1 MGNNIGNFAGAF
13 RPPPP
18 PQMGSA
24 GGIGGGQQGG
34 FGVGGQQGLPPPP
47 MGMGQGIGQGQGG
60 FGIGGQQGGLG
71 MGGQFGQGG
80 GQLGQAGSQF
90 GQGGIGFSGQSSF
103 QPSTQQQQGP
113 RLPPP
118 ELLADLGQALR
129 IKPEQ
134 LAQKL
139 QSGQSLS
146 QVASSVG
153 LNGSQLQSKIE
164 GFLSQRLPNL
174 TDSQRADMAQHIIAG
189 APPRPPPLPG
199 MNGAQLQSQGS

>member
-1 MGNNIGNFAGAF
+1 MGNNNIGNIAGAF

-18 PQMGSA
+18 PQLGGAGS
-24 GGIGGGQQGG
+24 IGGQ
-34 FGVGGQQGLPPPP
+34 
-47 MGMGQGIGQGQGG
+47 QGG
-60 FGIGGQQGGLG
+60 FGIGGQQ
-71 MGGQFGQGG
+71 
-80 GQLGQAGSQF
+80 SQF
-90 GQGGIGFSGQSSF
+90 RPGGTGFSGQSSF
-103 QPSTQQQQGP
+103 QPSQQQGGP

-129 IKPEQ
+129 IRPEQ

-153 LNGSQLQSKIE
+153 LNQSQFQSKVE

-174 TDSQRADMAQHIIAG
+174 SDSQRSDMAQHIIAG

-199 MNGAQLQSQGS
+199 MMNAQSSQQS

>member
-1 MGNNIGNFAGAF
+1 MGNNSIGNFAGAF

-18 PQMGSA
+18 PQLGGA
-24 GGIGGGQQGG
+24 GGFGGQQ
-34 FGVGGQQGLPPPP
+34 
-47 MGMGQGIGQGQGG
+47 
-60 FGIGGQQGGLG
+60 
-71 MGGQFGQGG
+71 QFGRIG
-80 GQLGQAGSQF
+80 GQLGGP
-90 GQGGIGFSGQSSF
+90 GGTGFSGQSSF
-103 QPSTQQQQGP
+103 QPSQQQQGGP

-129 IKPEQ
+129 IRPEQ

-146 QVASSVG
+146 QVASGVG
-153 LNGSQLQSKIE
+153 LNQSQLQSKIE

-174 TDSQRADMAQHIIAG
+174 SDSQRSDMAQHIIAG

-199 MNGAQLQSQGS
+199 MMGAQSQQS

>member
-18 PQMGSA
+18 PQMGGA
-24 GGIGGGQQGG
+24 GS
-34 FGVGGQQGLPPPP
+34 
-47 MGMGQGIGQGQGG
+47 
-60 FGIGGQQGGLG
+60 

-103 QPSTQQQQGP
+103 RPSQQQQGP

-199 MNGAQLQSQGS
+199 VNGAQLQSQGS